1 MAEQNIPPE
10 NQEQEPGPEDQVK
23 EFDSEEQPEPG
34 HNSVLFTIGREVFA
48 IPLEDIDEIYKFEDI
63 THLPTAPDFLVGVIN
78 VHGNLASVINLAAV
92 MGIEDSVESDLTI
105 ILIPEMGGIAIQV
118 DSTSGFAR
126 YSVLEEVASGF
137 DSSFD
142 TSGEITFVE
151 GVFKTDKGLVSL
163 INPRKLQ
170 IWIDGAFSKG
180 DD

>member
-10 NQEQEPGPEDQVK
+10 NQEREAGLEAQVNGL
-23 EFDSEEQPEPG
+23 DSEEQPEPG
-34 HNSVLFTIGREVFA
+34 HNSILFTIGREVFA

-63 THLPTAPDFLVGVIN
+63 THLPTAPDFLVGIIN
-78 VHGNLASVINLAAV
+78 VHGNLASVINLAIV
-92 MGIEDSVESDLTI
+92 LGIADSVESDLTI

-142 TSGEITFVE
+142 TSGETTFVE
-151 GVFKTDKGLVSL
+151 GVFRTDKGLVSL

-170 IWIDGAFSKG
+170 LWIDGAFSKG
-180 DD
+180 ED